1 MKPQKTTSCQ
11 IYAEKKQNWKL
22 HIFCFLNILKSN
34 SHMCF
39 EKKIHRNHSGLN
51 ARSSS
56 VRKEK
61 RGEGREQHFQGDF
74 QGSEWYEWSPSQLL
88 YKSKFE
94 ETLPFGKQFQWLA
107 QGMCVCVCSF
117 ILWKQER
124 IPSLLLA
131 PGKTILNK
139 GSASVSVLSS
149 SAFQSLGSSLHC
161 SFLVEKFNLQ

>member
-22 HIFCFLNILKSN
+22 HTFCFLNILKSN
-34 SHMCF
+34 SHVCF

-56 VRKEK
+56 VRKKEK

-94 ETLPFGKQFQWLA
+94 ETLPFGKQIQWLA
-107 QGMCVCVCSF
+107 QCVCVCVCVLIHSMETGKNPF
-117 ILWKQER
+117 PSVGSRKDHPKQGVSKCVCAVFFCLPEFGELTT
-124 IPSLLLA
+124 LL
-131 PGKTILNK
+131 IF
-139 GSASVSVLSS
+139 S
-149 SAFQSLGSSLHC
+149 
-161 SFLVEKFNLQ
+161 